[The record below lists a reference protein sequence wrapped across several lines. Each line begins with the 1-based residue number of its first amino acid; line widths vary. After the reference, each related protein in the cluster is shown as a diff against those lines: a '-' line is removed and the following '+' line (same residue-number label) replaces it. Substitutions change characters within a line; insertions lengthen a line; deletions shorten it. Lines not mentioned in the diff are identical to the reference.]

1 MFNNRHA
8 NLWRLRLLLIP
19 FTLVVGALFAAAR
32 SLSLQEYADSPWDPR
47 EIAATVISFIS
58 FITYVYAVWG
68 ATRVPTKGRTFLVF
82 CLTYG
87 LLFCC
92 MSPLFEIQEIKGWD
106 RKTTLGCWPG
116 YDDCQVGVTAQILGS
131 ITGFIMLLEVIMTG
145 RLGPLDH
152 SLRKHQYKSAGGY
165 QQSANV
171 VIVRPDYI
179 PIQPPMV
186 QVPVQPSQVLA
197 PMQQP
202 SPYQLQPQMQPQ
214 MQPQY
219 PYPQHEEIQHH
230 PLPQSPQ
237 VIESSTSTS
246 V

>member
-32 SLSLQEYADSPWDPR
+32 SLDLQEYTGNSPWDPR

-58 FITYVYAVWG
+58 CATYVYAVWG
-68 ATRVPTKGRTFLVF
+68 ATRILIKGRTFLVF
-82 CLTYG
+82 GLTYG

-92 MSPLFEIQEIKGWD
+92 LSPLFEIREDKDWN
-106 RKTTLGCWPG
+106 RKTILGCWPG
-116 YDDCQVGVTAQILGS
+116 YENCQVGVTAQILGA
-131 ITGFIMLLEVIMTG
+131 ITGFMMLLEVIMTG
-145 RLGPLDH
+145 RFGPLNH
-152 SLRKHQYKSAGGY
+152 SLRKHQYRSTGGY
-165 QQSANV
+165 QESANV

-179 PIQPPMV
+179 PVQPPMV
-186 QVPVQPSQVLA
+186 QVPVQPSQVLV
-197 PMQQP
+197 PMQQS
-202 SPYQLQPQMQPQ
+202 SPYQMQSQ

-219 PYPQHEEIQHH
+219 PYPQHEVIQHH
-230 PLPQSPQ
+230 PLAQSPQ

-246 V
+246 A

>member
-32 SLSLQEYADSPWDPR
+32 SLSLQEYADSRWDPR
-47 EIAATVISFIS
+47 QIAATVISFIS
-58 FITYVYAVWG
+58 FVTYVYAVWG
-68 ATRVPTKGRTFLVF
+68 ATRIPTKGRTFLVF
-82 CLTYG
+82 GLTYG

-92 MSPLFEIQEIKGWD
+92 MSPLFGIQEIKSWD
-106 RKTTLGCWPG
+106 RKTILGCWPG
-116 YDDCQVGVTAQILGS
+116 YDDCQVGVTAQVLGS

-165 QQSANV
+165 QRSANV

-179 PIQPPMV
+179 PVQPPMV
-186 QVPVQPSQVLA
+186 QVPVQPSQVLV

-202 SPYQLQPQMQPQ
+202 SPYQMQPQ